1 MQKKDDDIK
10 IERIDWHKYKRTM
23 GGQQVE
29 RPTEDGLKKN
39 TEGTEQQANELPKDV
54 LTYSYRYDYE

>member
-1 MQKKDDDIK
+1 MQKDDG
-10 IERIDWHKYKRTM
+10 RTA
-23 GGQQVE
+23 GGK
-29 RPTEDGLKKN
+29 TEDGLKKN

>member
-1 MQKKDDDIK
+1 MKPQVQKDCVMD
-10 IERIDWHKYKRTM
+10 
-23 GGQQVE
+23 GQQAE